1 MKLIDIDPV
10 LHDLR
15 VIADLLPEEKKEVME
30 QAIRLLESQPEI
42 PVEQVKLK
50 GTV

>member
-15 VIADLLPEEKKEVME
+15 AIADLLPEEKKEVME

-42 PVEQVKLK
+42 PIDVKK